1 VPEAEDGTQP
11 TPYPDV
17 NSALQGLL
25 AQVQAILGDA
35 FTGMY
40 LYGSLAQG
48 DFDYNTS
55 DIDFIVITERDV
67 SDEQF
72 ALLGEMH
79 AGFRA
84 SGSCWAEKIEAAY
97 IQNDALNLPSSHPAK
112 YPQLEK
118 GRDLAREPLE
128 IGWPFQRYV
137 LRNQGIVIA
146 GPDPATL
153 LAPVPAQ
160 ELSDAAIAITRMWQ
174 QARRTDPS
182 WSEWVRQLPAH
193 RFVLVTLCRSLYTLE
208 HGTVASKSAAAQW
221 GQETLDR
228 QWAALLS
235 RSFMQPYGMDTVT
248 DEDLA
253 DTLAFLDYTAARLA
267 DSSDR
272 L

>member
-1 VPEAEDGTQP
+1 MPEAEYTTTP

-48 DFDYNTS
+48 DFDYKTS

-72 ALLGEMH
+72 ASLGEMH

-84 SGSCWAEKIEAAY
+84 SDSYWAERIEAAY
-97 IQNDALNLPSSHPAK
+97 IHNDALNLPSSHPAK

-118 GRDLAREPLE
+118 GGDLAREPLE

-160 ELSDAAIAITRMWQ
+160 ELSDAAIAITGMWQ

-182 WSEWVRQLPAH
+182 WLEWVRQLPAH

-208 HGTVASKSAAAQW
+208 HGTVASKSSAAQW
-221 GQETLDR
+221 GQEALDR

-235 RSFMQPYGMDTVT
+235 RTLMQPYGMDTVT
-248 DEDLA
+248 DDDLA